1 MLTTEATEW
10 FASKGITLSTLE
22 QYGVHTDEEDALC
35 FPYPSGTVKRRKNLP
50 DGKRVFLWP
59 KGKSLELF
67 HLNNATMESTA
78 FLVEGETDT
87 MRLNQEILANE
98 SAKAFPDVYGLPGIE
113 AWKPE
118 WANTFKEYERVFVIL
133 DNDQD
138 YNVRARV
145 DTAWRNIRADF
156 MALTNGPTVK
166 RVHLPEDVNDVCEF
180 FARYDLEALKAIT
193 KRSPIQASRYRALD
207 LTSEPPPVRWLVEGL
222 ICRGDIHLLIGE
234 PGIGKSWL
242 TMALAVAIANG
253 NDKFLGH
260 DIREHGKV
268 LYVDEENPEDLIY
281 DRFRKLGI
289 DRTTARNIRY
299 LNNAGIRLDGN
310 DADVLVEE
318 ALDFEP
324 SLVVLD
330 SLTRFHT
337 EDENHAGAMAALF
350 HAAIKPL
357 ARETGAALV
366 LIHHA
371 NKTDSN
377 SSYKRSRGSGDITAS
392 VDSGFDVRETGENSL
407 VMANFKSRRQ
417 AQGDA
422 LYMTIQDTADGGVQ
436 IVGGDAPDAPF

>member
-1 MLTTEATEW
+1 M
-10 FASKGITLSTLE
+10 
-22 QYGVHTDEEDALC
+22 
-35 FPYPSGTVKRRKNLP
+35 KRRKNLP
-50 DGKRVFLWP
+50 NGKRVFLWP
-59 KGKSLELF
+59 KGAALELF
-67 HLNNATMESTA
+67 HAPLSTQSRHA
-78 FLVEGETDT
+78 FLVEGETDAL
-87 MRLNQEILANE
+87 RLDQELE
-98 SAKAFPDVYGLPGIE
+98 GQTDVYGIPGIE
-113 AWKPE
+113 SWRDE
-118 WANTFKEYERVFVIL
+118 WAAQFEKYDHVWVIL
-133 DNDQD
+133 DNDPD

-145 DTAWRNIRADF
+145 DTAWRNIRHSF
-156 MALTNGPTVK
+156 MALQGPSVK
-166 RVHLPEDVNDVCEF
+166 RVHLPEDVNDLCDF
-180 FARYDLEALKAIT
+180 FARYDLGTLRVLA
-193 KRSPIQASRYRALD
+193 KRSPVQQSRYRALD
-207 LTSEPPPVRWLVEGL
+207 LTKEPPPVRWLVEDF

-242 TMALAVAIANG
+242 TMAMAVAIANG
-253 NDKFLGH
+253 DDTFLGH
-260 DIREHGKV
+260 AIQEHGRV

-289 DRTTARNIRY
+289 DRSTARNIRY
-299 LNNAGIRLDGN
+299 LNNAGIRLDGS

-324 SLVVLD
+324 ALVVLD

-350 HAAIKPL
+350 HNAIKPL
-357 ARETGAALV
+357 ARETGAGVV

-407 VMANFKSRRQ
+407 VMATFKSRRK

-422 LYMTIQDTADGGVQ
+422 LYMTIQDTTDGHVQ
-436 IVGGDAPDAPF
+436 LIGGDAPDAPF